1 MSLSMD
7 TRSSRRERPAVAA
20 SQVIPA
26 LLLTAGLATRLRP
39 LSLVRA
45 KGAVPVAGLTITER
59 ILRSLAAAGVRD
71 AVLNLH
77 HLPHTLTRRIG
88 DGSSLGLHV
97 RYSWESPVLGSA
109 GGPRRALPLLG
120 SRRFLIVNGD
130 VLTNLDLAALIAD
143 HDGSGAL
150 VTLAVVP
157 NNEPDKYDGLA
168 VDADGNVT
176 GRVMRGTGQ
185 PSFHFIGP
193 QVVERD
199 AFASVPPDVPYE
211 TVATLYP
218 ALIAARRGAVRAF
231 RCDAEYHDIGTPAD
245 YLETTLLIGEREGVA
260 LDVGRRC
267 QLSPT
272 ARLPRSVLW
281 DDVIVEDGVM
291 LRECIVTDGAR
302 VPSDTSWRGVIL
314 RVATGELAPGEK
326 QIGDL
331 AVSNI

>member
-1 MSLSMD
+1 M
-7 TRSSRRERPAVAA
+7 
-20 SQVIPA
+20 IPA
-26 LLLTAGLATRLRP
+26 LVLTAGLATRLRP

-77 HLPHTLTRRIG
+77 HLPDTLTRRIG
-88 DGSSLGLHV
+88 DGSGLGLRV

-120 SRRFLIVNGD
+120 GPRFLIVNGD
-130 VLTNLDLAALIAD
+130 VLTNLDIAALVAD

-150 VTLAVVP
+150 ATLAVVP
-157 NNEPDKYDGLA
+157 NTEPDKYDGLA
-168 VDADGNVT
+168 VDAAGNVT
-176 GRVMRGTGQ
+176 GRIMRGTGQ

-193 QVVERD
+193 QVVERE

-218 ALIAARRGAVRAF
+218 ALIAARPGAVRAF
-231 RCDAEYHDIGTPAD
+231 RCNAEYHDIGTPAD
-245 YLETTLLIGEREGVA
+245 YLTTSLLIGEREGVA

-267 QLSPT
+267 EISRS
-272 ARLPRSVLW
+272 ARLQRSVLW
-281 DDVIVEDGVM
+281 DDVVVGDGVL
-291 LRECIVTDGAR
+291 LRETIVTDGVR
-302 VPSDTSWRGVIL
+302 VPSDTAWHGVIL
-314 RVATGELAPGEK
+314 RVATGELVPGEK
-326 QIGDL
+326 RIGDL

>member
-1 MSLSMD
+1 M
-7 TRSSRRERPAVAA
+7 
-20 SQVIPA
+20 IPA
-26 LLLTAGLATRLRP
+26 LVLTAGLATWLRP

-45 KGAVPVAGLTITER
+45 KSAVPVAGLTIAER

-77 HLPHTLTRRIG
+77 HLPDTLTRRIG
-88 DGSSLGLHV
+88 DGSGLGLRV

-130 VLTNLDLAALIAD
+130 VLTDLDIAALVAD
-143 HDGSGAL
+143 HDASGAL
-150 VTLAVVP
+150 ATLAVVP
-157 NNEPDKYDGLA
+157 NDEPGKYDGLA
-168 VDADGNVT
+168 VDAAGRVT
-176 GRVMRGTGQ
+176 GRVMRGSGQ

-199 AFASVPPDVPYE
+199 AFATVPPDVPYE

-218 ALIAARRGAVRAF
+218 ALIAAHPGAVRAF
-231 RCDAEYHDIGTPAD
+231 RCHAEYHDIGTPAD
-245 YLETTLLIGEREGVA
+245 YLATSLLIGEREGVA
-260 LDVGRRC
+260 IDVGRRG
-267 QLSPT
+267 QISPT
-272 ARLPRSVLW
+272 ARLQHSVLW
-281 DDVIVEDGVM
+281 DDVVVEDGVL
-291 LRECIVTDGAR
+291 LRETIVTDGVR
-302 VPSDTSWRGVIL
+302 VPADTAWHGVIL
-314 RVATGELAPGEK
+314 RIATGELAPGER

>member
-1 MSLSMD
+1 M
-7 TRSSRRERPAVAA
+7 
-20 SQVIPA
+20 IPA
-26 LLLTAGLATRLRP
+26 LVLTAGLATRLRP

-77 HLPHTLTRRIG
+77 HLPDTLTRRIG
-88 DGSSLGLHV
+88 DGTGLGLRV

-130 VLTNLDLAALIAD
+130 VLTNLDFSALIAD

-150 VTLAVVP
+150 ATLAVVP
-157 NNEPDKYDGLA
+157 NTEPDKYDGLA
-168 VDADGNVT
+168 VDAAGNVT

-185 PSFHFIGP
+185 PSFHFVGP
-193 QVVERD
+193 QVVECD

-218 ALIAARRGAVRAF
+218 ALIARRPGAVRAF

-245 YLETTLLIGEREGVA
+245 YLATSLLIGEREGVA
-260 LDVGRRC
+260 LDVGRHCRI
-267 QLSPT
+267 SPA
-272 ARLPRSVLW
+272 ARLQRSVLW
-281 DDVIVEDGVM
+281 DDVVVEDGVL
-291 LRECIVTDGAR
+291 LRETIVTDRVR
-302 VPSDTSWRGVIL
+302 VPADTAWHGVVL
-314 RVATGELAPGEK
+314 RLATGELAAGEK

-331 AVSNI
+331 AVCNI